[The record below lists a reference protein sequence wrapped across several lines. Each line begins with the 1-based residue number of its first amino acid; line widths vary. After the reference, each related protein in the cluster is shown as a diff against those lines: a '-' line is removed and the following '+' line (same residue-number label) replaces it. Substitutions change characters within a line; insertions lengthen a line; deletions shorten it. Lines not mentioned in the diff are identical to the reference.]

1 MWPPRPTG
9 PRPEIDAFAAPSW
22 AEPPQARGPDVGATR
37 SKVPSA
43 DPRKPIAEHW
53 LDIERVW
60 FDVVAPLLGDRMRL
74 DGWTPDTPVQYCS
87 RCALGVGRD
96 GLRDDLCKACRDGET
111 TRPPWQRIIR
121 LGEYAHPLDQWIREV
136 KFTRWRR
143 LGHDLGRLLGETL
156 APELAAA
163 RQAGLVPQEPPLIV
177 PVPMPPLRRLMRGI
191 DHTVAIA
198 RGVAGRLNGR
208 VVQPLRRDLRPSQT
222 RVAPSS
228 RAANVANSIHPR
240 AAWVRPRLDGKLVIV
255 VDDVTT
261 TGSTLRGAC
270 RAVAAVQRAERDRA
284 ASAGESPRK
293 PGPIWAAV
301 LARTAPDSHDFLD
314 PDGV

>member
-1 MWPPRPTG
+1 MWPPRPIG
-9 PRPEIDAFAAPSW
+9 PPPETDAAAAPSSSG
-22 AEPPQARGPDVGATR
+22 PHIRGTDVAATR
-37 SKVPSA
+37 SKVPST
-43 DPRKPIAEHW
+43 DLRKPIAELWH
-53 LDIERVW
+53 DIERVW
-60 FDVVAPLLGDRMRL
+60 LDVVAPPLADRMRL
-74 DGWTPDTPVQYCS
+74 EGWSPDSPAEYCS
-87 RCALGVGRD
+87 RCALSVGRD
-96 GLRDDLCKACRDGET
+96 QLLDDLCKACRDGET
-111 TRPPWQRIIR
+111 TRPPWQRIVR

-163 RQAGLVPQEPPLIV
+163 REAGLVPREPPLIV

-191 DHTVAIA
+191 DHTMAIA

-208 VVQPLRRDLRPSQT
+208 VAQPLRRDLRPSQT

-240 AAWVRPRLDGKLVIV
+240 AAWVRPRLDGRLVIV

-270 RAVAAVQRAERDRA
+270 RAVAAVQRAERDLA
-284 ASAGESPRK
+284 AAAGGDPGK

-301 LARTAPDSHDFLD
+301 LARTAPDAHDFLE
-314 PDGV
+314 PDGG